1 MVTGALPTRSVKNH
15 IKEKTEMFSSFKD
28 STFITHIHAR
38 NHANK
43 KCIIRD
49 IKENLGLFLQV
60 LITLPNP
67 NTNRPLKN
75 EKFTPRG
82 PLEVRNSCPNT
93 NRPLK
98 NEKFTPKG
106 PLNRAIYVQ
115 IQTGH
120 SKMRNLRQVDHLK

>member
-82 PLEVRNSCPNT
+82 PDYGFEVWIWLGKVLGTQDYLPC
-93 NRPLK
+93 
-98 NEKFTPKG
+98 G
-106 PLNRAIYVQ
+106 PASIVCC
-115 IQTGH
+115 
-120 SKMRNLRQVDHLK
+120 

>member
-1 MVTGALPTRSVKNH
+1 MIGAPPTRSVKNH
-15 IKEKTEMFSSFKD
+15 IKEKTEIFSSFKD
-28 STFITHIHAR
+28 STFITHRHAR

-49 IKENLGLFLQV
+49 IKENLGCFQV
-60 LITLPNP
+60 LRTLPN
-67 NTNRPLKN
+67 
-75 EKFTPRG
+75 
-82 PLEVRNSCPNT
+82 PNT